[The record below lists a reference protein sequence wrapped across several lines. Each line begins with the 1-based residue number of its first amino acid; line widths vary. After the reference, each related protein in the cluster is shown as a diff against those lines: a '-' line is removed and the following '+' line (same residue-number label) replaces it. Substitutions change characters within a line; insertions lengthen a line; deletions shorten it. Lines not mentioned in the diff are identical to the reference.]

1 MYIKTYAVTA
11 AVRGCCR
18 KAPTDGQAIL
28 SVTHCAALKIPPRGK
43 RYRMKK
49 ANIRKLCAAA
59 FLTALA
65 VVGSLFSFP
74 FLGAKCSPVQHLV
87 NIIAG
92 VYLGPW
98 WAMGSAFCASFI
110 RNIFGLGS
118 LMAFPG
124 SMAGAFLAGAA
135 FHWIFAKKT
144 LAARLPAAY
153 LGELF
158 GTSVIGGMLS
168 FPIAYLVMNNTAAT
182 LFGFVFPFFVS
193 SVVGT
198 VIAAVLV
205 TAMKRVKL
213 LDCLFG
219 EDKAK
224 VGTE

>member
-1 MYIKTYAVTA
+1 MYAVTA

-18 KAPTDGQAIL
+18 KAPTDEQVIL

-124 SMAGAFLAGAA
+124 SMAGAFLAGAVPLDIREKDA
-135 FHWIFAKKT
+135 CSA
-144 LAARLPAAY
+144 AARCIFWGTFRNVGDRRHVVVSDSVSCYEQHRSHAVRVCVPVFCFKRCGDGHRRGACYSDEAGKAAGLPFRR
-153 LGELF
+153 G
-158 GTSVIGGMLS
+158 
-168 FPIAYLVMNNTAAT
+168 
-182 LFGFVFPFFVS
+182 
-193 SVVGT
+193 
-198 VIAAVLV
+198 
-205 TAMKRVKL
+205 
-213 LDCLFG
+213 
-219 EDKAK
+219 
-224 VGTE
+224 